1 MQEGHGH
8 VLFFKMALATMGL
21 KRVHGEEP
29 GGGGS
34 LDPADKGHEQQA
46 KESDLVV
53 WAIRTYQK
61 QRPAN

>member
-1 MQEGHGH
+1 
-8 VLFFKMALATMGL
+8 MALATMGL

-34 LDPADKGHEQQA
+34 LGPAEKRHEQQA

-53 WAIRTYQK
+53 WAMRTYQK